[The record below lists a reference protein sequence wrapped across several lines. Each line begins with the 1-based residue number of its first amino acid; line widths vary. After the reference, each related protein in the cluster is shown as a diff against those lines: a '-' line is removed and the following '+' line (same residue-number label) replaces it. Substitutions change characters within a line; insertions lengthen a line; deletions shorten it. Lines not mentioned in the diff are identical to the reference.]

1 VPGCEVAA
9 AASTHPTLAITR
21 NEYGRAQTRFC
32 EVRVIASTVG
42 IVTQINTEDWN
53 AGQGLAGAV
62 RAFGGICAERL
73 GMKPQ
78 QS

>member
-9 AASTHPTLAITR
+9 AASTHPTPAIR
-21 NEYGRAQTRFC
+21 RDEYGQAEMRFC
-32 EVRVIASTVG
+32 EVRVIASPVG

-62 RAFGGICAERL
+62 RAFGGICAQRL